1 MNTNL
6 DELNAKKKEL
16 IKQIDDEILKIQKK
30 IILSLI

>member
-30 IILSLI
+30 

>member
-16 IKQIDDEILKIQKK
+16 IKQIDDEILKILKK
-30 IILSLI
+30 